1 MARYMKRKSKK
12 QMKRKLYK
20 RRYRRPD
27 TGNVVKFKET
37 FDAGF
42 RNANASQLPLQ
53 FRLTDLGQ
61 ISQYQAL
68 FKNVKLTGVKLTWVP
83 TYMGGEINT
92 SIDNAN
98 NARPYA
104 GTLRLLWSIQ
114 RGRVD
119 TITSELAMLQK
130 QHGLRVLAD
139 GKPYSIFIKNPVAA
153 LDVDSAGGLT
163 NNSMYKTGYL
173 DLTNSADVFHNGLE
187 FYLVNSG
194 TQPLGCKLYVTYY
207 FTCKNQQ

>member
-1 MARYMKRKSKK
+1 MVRMSKVKKTIKQRKRRAYKKSKA
-12 QMKRKLYK
+12 
-20 RRYRRPD
+20 D
-27 TGNVVKFKET
+27 TGNLVRFKET

-42 RNANASQLPLQ
+42 RNANASQAPLQ

-61 ISQYQAL
+61 VAQYQAL
-68 FKNVKLTGVKLTWVP
+68 YKNYRMTGVKLTWIP

-114 RGRVD
+114 KGRVD

-139 GKPYSIFIKNPVAA
+139 GKPYSIYIKNPVVP
-153 LDVDSAGGLT
+153 LDADTAGGIT
-163 NNSMYKTGYL
+163 NNSLYKNGWL
-173 DLTNSADVFHNGLE
+173 DLTNSADVYHNGLE
-187 FYLVNSG
+187 FYMVNSG
-194 TQPLGCKLYVTYY
+194 TQPLGCKLYITYY
-207 FTCKNQQ
+207 FACKNQQ